1 MKIILGSN
9 SPRRAELLKQMGYAF
24 DVHAFDFT
32 EEINLNLPYAEI
44 PSDIARQKINAL
56 KDSCRSE
63 DILICADTL
72 VFINERSLGKPS
84 SASEAKTMLSELS
97 GATHEVITGVGI
109 LHQGTENY
117 FSDRTAVSMRTLTE
131 AEIEYYIT
139 TDKPFD
145 KAGSYGIQDWIGLIA
160 IGHIAG
166 SYTNV
171 LGLPTQKLQ
180 TVLAD
185 LMK

>member
-9 SPRRAELLKQMGYAF
+9 SPRRAALLKQMGYTF
-24 DVHAFDFT
+24 DVHSFDFT
-32 EEINLNLPYAEI
+32 EEINVNLPYRDI
-44 PSDIARQKINAL
+44 PSDIARQKITAL
-56 KDSCRSE
+56 KELSSAE

-84 SASEAKTMLSELS
+84 SEAEAKKMLRELS

-109 LHQGTENY
+109 LHQGTEYY
-117 FSDRTAVSMRTLTE
+117 FSDLTAVSMRTLSE
-131 AEIEYYIT
+131 NEIEQYIE

-180 TVLAD
+180 AVLTD
-185 LMK
+185 LLK

>member
-1 MKIILGSN
+1 MKLILGSN
-9 SPRRAELLKQMGYAF
+9 SPRRAALLKEMGYSF
-24 DVHAFDFT
+24 EVHSFDFA
-32 EEINLNLPYAEI
+32 EEINLGLPYQEI
-44 PSDIARQKINAL
+44 PSDIARQKIAAL
-56 KDSCRSE
+56 KEHYTAE
-63 DILICADTL
+63 DVLICADTL
-72 VFINERSLGKPS
+72 VFIDERSLGKPS
-84 SASEAKTMLSELS
+84 SEAEAKKMLRELS

-109 LHQGTENY
+109 LHQGMEHY
-117 FSDRTAVSMRTLTE
+117 FSDRTAVSMRALTE
-131 AEIEYYIT
+131 KEIEHYIR

-160 IGHIAG
+160 IGHIEG

-185 LMK
+185 LLK

>member
-9 SPRRAELLKQMGYAF
+9 SPRRASLLKQMGYSF
-24 DVHAFDFT
+24 EVYSFDFT
-32 EEINLNLPYAEI
+32 EKINENIPYREI
-44 PSDIARQKINAL
+44 PSDIARQKINVL
-56 KDSCRSE
+56 KEHCSAE

-72 VFINERSLGKPS
+72 VFIDERSLGKPS
-84 SASEAKTMLSELS
+84 SEVEAKKMLRELS

-109 LHQGTENY
+109 LHQGTEHY

-131 AEIEYYIT
+131 KEIEHYIR

-185 LMK
+185 LLK